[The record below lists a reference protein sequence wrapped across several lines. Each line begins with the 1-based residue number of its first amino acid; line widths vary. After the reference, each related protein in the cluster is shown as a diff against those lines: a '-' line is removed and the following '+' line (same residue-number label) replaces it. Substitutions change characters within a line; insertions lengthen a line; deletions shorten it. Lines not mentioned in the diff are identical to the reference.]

1 MSKHNSS
8 FQPKLDLYR
17 HHLER
22 SQYLNQIIQIYSA
35 NNMPPKVSKKRSV
48 SISAESRQPKRV
60 RVNIASPTSTT
71 SIAADNASSKT
82 GTNNTNTETN
92 KPKPKLKIILTLK
105 QDAEAARVVSKATQK
120 QPIDPSEKASL
131 KKYGG
136 TSLPSPKSTTTGS
149 VDDAP
154 IKKKKEKIEV
164 KETSV
169 VSKKPLKA
177 PGKQSVSHSEEAMN
191 KSSPVSVESDKPTIS
206 VCMDDTPSK
215 TNAVP
220 PVRKTVTL
228 KPKLSKLAAGPA
240 QLESIP
246 SAQDAP
252 RKSRFAE
259 KEVAAIR
266 KRSNDIDEAMIKTK
280 TKASATASTTPRTNQ
295 FVSINTPQPKSRA
308 RKPLRE
314 LEDAGN
320 NVIDSQVQPN
330 NTDEEL
336 ESEAITQEFDATNT
350 LIPKSPARD
359 PAKSFGPKEKKAITI
374 WMRVN
379 NAVGTRGNFA
389 AFQRLLY
396 SLGCLGP
403 SFDKEILA
411 NFYQRTER
419 YIIRIKKSLK
429 ECGAVLFLGDDK
441 LEMEPIFADWTV
453 VWLEEDWD
461 GAVDTRVYYTN
472 NYLEKYSPTLGGD
485 DGDEF
490 VAVERPVDEPFE
502 EEAEIL
508 YVEDPG
514 EVDANITT
522 TNTSKV
528 KVSEFYSNPY
538 GMADWN

>member
-1 MSKHNSS
+1 
-8 FQPKLDLYR
+8 
-17 HHLER
+17 
-22 SQYLNQIIQIYSA
+22 
-35 NNMPPKVSKKRSV
+35 MPPKVSKKRSV
-48 SISAESRQPKRV
+48 STSAEARQPKRV
-60 RVNIASPTSTT
+60 RANIASPTSTT

-82 GTNNTNTETN
+82 GTNNTNTETT

-105 QDAEAARVVSKATQK
+105 QDAEAAKVASKATQK

-131 KKYGG
+131 KKYVR
-136 TSLPSPKSTTTGS
+136 TSVPSLKSTTTGS

-154 IKKKKEKIEV
+154 IKKKKKKIEV
-164 KETSV
+164 KETPV

-177 PGKQSVSHSEEAMN
+177 PGKQSVSPSEEAKN
-191 KSSPVSVESDKPTIS
+191 KSSPVSVESDNPKTF
-206 VCMDDTPSK
+206 VCMEDTPSK
-215 TNAVP
+215 TNTVP
-220 PVRKTVTL
+220 TVRKTVTL
-228 KPKLSKLAAGPA
+228 KPKLFKLAAGPA
-240 QLESIP
+240 QLEPIL

-280 TKASATASTTPRTNQ
+280 TKANANATATANTTPRTNQ
-295 FVSINTPQPKSRA
+295 FVSINTPQPKARA

-320 NVIDSQVQPN
+320 NVIDSQIQPN

-336 ESEAITQEFDATNT
+336 ESEAITQEFDATHT

-379 NAVGTRGNFA
+379 NAAGTRGNLA
-389 AFQRLLY
+389 AFQELLY
-396 SLGCLGP
+396 SLGCLDP

-472 NYLEKYSPTLGGD
+472 NYLEKYSPALGRD
-485 DGDEF
+485 DGDEV

-508 YVEDPG
+508 YVEDSD
-514 EVDANITT
+514 EVVANITT
-522 TNTSKV
+522 TNTSRV
-528 KVSEFYSNPY
+528 KASEYYSNPY
-538 GMADWN
+538 GMADWK